1 MALVS
6 WFDSQFT
13 CPSCDQTYH
22 LYHNSRYDEEFDDDI
37 CEHCYDELQAERREI
52 AYAEQGNCQ

>member
-6 WFDSQFT
+6 WLDSQFT
-13 CPSCDQTYH
+13 CPSCDQTYYF
-22 LYHNSRYDEEFDDDI
+22 YHDSRYDEEFDDSV

-52 AYAEQGNCQ
+52 AYAEQGDCQ

>member
-6 WFDSQFT
+6 WLDSQFT
-13 CPSCDQTYH
+13 CPSCDQTYYY
-22 LYHNSRYDEEFDDDI
+22 YHDSCYDEEFDDDI

-52 AYAEQGNCQ
+52 AYAEQGDCQ